1 MGIYSIAPI
10 YPVVPDTHF
19 HDHFHM
25 QALEISIAQR
35 KPLVIVAE
43 DVDSEALSTLVVNKL
58 RGQLNVCAVKAP
70 GFGDNRKNILHDMAV
85 LTGGVVLGDESLDLK
100 LEGMCA
106 SGCGWGP
113 GVCVCFW
120 LRVLV
125 RCVCLLRV
133 AGGGPGKYGS
143 ALVRRMALG
152 VELIRRCTLT
162 DKHGYVV
169 SKSFRYGCNVRK
181 SFRTALCNYAH

>member
-1 MGIYSIAPI
+1 
-10 YPVVPDTHF
+10 
-19 HDHFHM
+19 M

-100 LEGMCA
+100 LEGM
-106 SGCGWGP
+106 
-113 GVCVCFW
+113 
-120 LRVLV
+120 
-125 RCVCLLRV
+125 
-133 AGGGPGKYGS
+133 S
-143 ALVRRMALG
+143 AFGL
-152 VELIRRCTLT
+152 
-162 DKHGYVV
+162 
-169 SKSFRYGCNVRK
+169 
-181 SFRTALCNYAH
+181 